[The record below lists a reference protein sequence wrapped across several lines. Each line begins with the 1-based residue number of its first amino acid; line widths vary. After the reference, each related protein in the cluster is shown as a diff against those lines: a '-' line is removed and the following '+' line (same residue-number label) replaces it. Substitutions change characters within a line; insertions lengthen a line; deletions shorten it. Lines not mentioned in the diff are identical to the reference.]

1 MSASLAWIL
10 FQSPK
15 NSHNPLLP
23 SSCGPKDISRIAIIA
38 RSSTWWGNE
47 TEDAHLAVSESSR
60 INNELIPRTLLIVI
74 PNLVATTAGIGAW
87 KAPSPAFPDP
97 DNNSFH
103 RTRVSCSLV
112 RAVLLTTGSQRRAVL
127 TLSIRGIAV
136 GQCPAF
142 LHAFCGIWIAI
153 TAPFGGINPTVGSTR
168 RCFRTTRE

>member
-23 SSCGPKDISRIAIIA
+23 PSCGPKDISRIAIIA
-38 RSSTWWGNE
+38 RSSTWRGNE

-74 PNLVATTAGIGAW
+74 PNLVATIAGIGAW
-87 KAPSPAFPDP
+87 KAPSPAFSDP

-136 GQCPAF
+136 GQGPAF

-153 TAPFGGINPTVGSTR
+153 TAQLGCINCTVGSTR